1 MRRAGLIA
9 GAELRLV
16 ARSRLGLIG
25 LLTLVLLS
33 TIAAISAV
41 FHMRSEQAHREVLQS
56 DTDQLFED
64 QPDRHPHRMVH
75 YGTYVY
81 RPLSA
86 LAAFD
91 PGVDPFAGTTL
102 YLEGHRQ
109 NSATFGAVR
118 ENSSL
123 MRFGQLTPAFVLQIL
138 APLLLIFLGF
148 SLVAREHES
157 GSLRQLRAH
166 GARGYEIILGKGLAL
181 TLIAGAALTPALIA
195 LAWIVMTSATPSKTA
210 LALSAGLIGAGVA
223 LYLLVW
229 VALILAVSALTQTS
243 RSSLAVLVAI
253 WAFFAVIVPRGAA
266 ELAHSAAPLPTR
278 AETDVR
284 LAAEVRQLGDS
295 HNPNDPFF
303 SAFRARLLAEHGV
316 SRVED
321 LPFNYRGALSSEGEA
336 LTAQVFDRSFAELAT
351 VQRTQAE
358 MLTFSALVS
367 PTQGLRRMSLAGAGT
382 DLETH
387 LRFLQQ
393 AEAYRFDLIQRLNAM
408 HRDLLSFADDNA
420 RNKDPAAERRTR
432 VAAGNWAAVP
442 DFGFVPTPMSERLA
456 AMAIAGLALLAW
468 LAAGAGLCA
477 LGAQRLERGA

>member
-33 TIAAISAV
+33 TIAAISSV
-41 FHMRSEQAHREVLQS
+41 SHMRSEQAHREALQS

-64 QPDRHPHRMVH
+64 QPARHPHRMVH

-148 SLVAREHES
+148 SLVARERES
-157 GSLRQLRAH
+157 GGLRQLRAH
-166 GARGYEIILGKGLAL
+166 GARGYEIMLGKGLAL
-181 TLIAGAALTPALIA
+181 MLIAGAALTPALIA
-195 LAWIVMTSATPSKTA
+195 LAWIVMTSAAPSQTA
-210 LALSAGLIGAGVA
+210 LGASAGLIGAGVA

-243 RSSLAVLVAI
+243 RSSLAALVAI

-266 ELAHSAAPLPTR
+266 ELAHFPSHCRRAPKPTC
-278 AETDVR
+278 A
-284 LAAEVRQLGDS
+284 S
-295 HNPNDPFF
+295 PPNCG
-303 SAFRARLLAEHGV
+303 S
-316 SRVED
+316 
-321 LPFNYRGALSSEGEA
+321 
-336 LTAQVFDRSFAELAT
+336 LAT
-351 VQRTQAE
+351 AITRMTRS
-358 MLTFSALVS
+358 SA
-367 PTQGLRRMSLAGAGT
+367 P
-382 DLETH
+382 
-387 LRFLQQ
+387 
-393 AEAYRFDLIQRLNAM
+393 
-408 HRDLLSFADDNA
+408 
-420 RNKDPAAERRTR
+420 
-432 VAAGNWAAVP
+432 
-442 DFGFVPTPMSERLA
+442 SER
-456 AMAIAGLALLAW
+456 G
-468 LAAGAGLCA
+468 C
-477 LGAQRLERGA
+477 